1 MWSIRLLSLLLSEKA
16 PSCYI
21 RPGSCWDHAKQ
32 NVLQRNL
39 HHQEQKHTP
48 KRRPNRPLHTC
59 TYIYTFVK
67 MFITIRSTK
76 MFVTIRSTSPT
87 FTRTYK
93 THDNT
98 THMCSHR
105 FICFVW
111 RSARLKH
118 LGPSASLSCPRTG
131 PWIWA
136 SPVCTRWASGRVAAP
151 ALPSFRERRS
161 PAGSRCCRWRACSEA
176 TPWSVAS
183 GSSLPAARASGRGTL
198 VWFPGH
204 QWKSFQ

>member
-1 MWSIRLLSLLLSEKA
+1 MPHERQGMGRRRKERKKPPNCSHPQGNYCVPGKGSFSLRIRLLSLLLSEKA

-131 PWIWA
+131 PWI
-136 SPVCTRWASGRVAAP
+136 
-151 ALPSFRERRS
+151 
-161 PAGSRCCRWRACSEA
+161 
-176 TPWSVAS
+176 
-183 GSSLPAARASGRGTL
+183 
-198 VWFPGH
+198 
-204 QWKSFQ
+204 